1 MKEEGPKYGDVMPRV
16 LVVDDEPAFVELPQ
30 GFLTGK
36 GYEVIA
42 PHKPDEAGRPVLM
55 PALPSEKPVG
65 RRARI
70 LIADDDPL
78 MRELLVGYA
87 QDLGHEAV
95 AVPDGEA
102 ALAQLAVRPP
112 DILLS
117 DVSMP
122 GLSGFALCRRVKNDP
137 ATRLIPVILIT
148 GIGEEHKIEGI
159 EAGADDFLGKPF
171 SPAELRARIRSLL
184 RMKAFIDE
192 LESAEAVLCTLGKSI
207 EARDAYTEGHCER
220 LADYAGS
227 LGRVLGLPDADLS
240 ALRRGAYLHDLGK
253 VAVPD
258 AILLKNGPLTPEER
272 RMMQQH
278 PLVGEEIC
286 RPLRSF
292 QAVLPIIRHH
302 HERWDGSG
310 YPDGLQGEAIPLTA
324 RVLQVVDV
332 YDAITTDRPYRRAL
346 PSGAALETIE
356 AEARRGWW
364 DPRVVQAFREVV
376 NGTAS
381 GAQGTSVTEEQTA
394 GTGIGEPLA
403 R

>member
-1 MKEEGPKYGDVMPRV
+1 VPRV

-42 PHKPDEAGRPVLM
+42 PHKPDEAGRAVLM
-55 PALPSEKPVG
+55 HALPSEKPVG

-258 AILLKNGPLTPEER
+258 AILLKTGPLTPEER

-346 PSGAALETIE
+346 PPGAALETIE